1 MILGSRPTLRVTF
14 DSLYSCGSNFWL
26 KHKYA
31 SRGGSQFLR
40 PYLSFAI
47 LQEINTC
54 TECSGCPIFSL
65 KMCLPS
71 QRHYWTW
78 FSIFWDPSIIR
89 LTLRCNYTTTFGL
102 NDHILYF
109 LFRNIRLLIYYN
121 IIRMLF
127 IYESKFDRSC

>member
-47 LQEINTC
+47 LQEINTY

-89 LTLRCNYTTTFGL
+89 LTLRCQRVKVARGSYCE
-102 NDHILYF
+102 H
-109 LFRNIRLLIYYN
+109 RLQSVMVCYDSNVSHWLSVSLI
-121 IIRMLF
+121 MCL
-127 IYESKFDRSC
+127 

>member
-1 MILGSRPTLRVTF
+1 MIQGSRPTLRVTF
-14 DSLYSCGSNFWL
+14 DSLYICGSNFWL

-89 LTLRCNYTTTFGL
+89 LTLRCNYTITFRL
-102 NDHILYF
+102 NDHILHIPYI
-109 LFRNIRLLIYYN
+109 LCILCRNIRLLIYYN
-121 IIRMLF
+121 KNA
-127 IYESKFDRSC
+127 IYLWV